1 MLKINEMVKIGER
14 IEEYPIT
21 IPAEYDEQGN
31 IITEEHE
38 EVRTRT
44 VPVMGIVYR
53 DMTEEE
59 KEEVSKMS
67 SLDNSARIDELKQK
81 LAETDYI
88 ACKIAEGSATVEEYA
103 EQIKQRQL
111 WRKQINELEAVES
124 EVE

>member
-1 MLKINEMVKIGER
+1 MLKVNELVKTGER
-14 IEEYPIT
+14 IEEYSVT

-31 IITEEHE
+31 LLSEEHE

-59 KEEVSKMS
+59 EEEVSRMS
-67 SLDNSARIDELKQK
+67 LTDNSARIDELKQK

-111 WRKQINELEAVES
+111 WREQINELEVIES
-124 EVE
+124 EAE